1 MSSVINVDVINV
13 CMVTEIEN
21 MQSDS
26 SKGDTELNLL
36 RKQMADEKMKK
47 EQVRHL
53 LLNCAVV
60 ILHLSFYLSVA

>member
-1 MSSVINVDVINV
+1 
-13 CMVTEIEN
+13 MVTEVEN

-26 SKGDTELNLL
+26 SRGDTELNLL

-53 LLNCAVV
+53 LLNSAVV
-60 ILHLSFYLSVA
+60 LLYLSFCLSAA

>member
-1 MSSVINVDVINV
+1 MSSVVNVDVINV
-13 CMVTEIEN
+13 CMVTEVEN

-26 SKGDTELNLL
+26 SRGDTELNLL

-47 EQVRHL
+47 EQVGHL

-60 ILHLSFYLSVA
+60 LLHLSFCLSVA